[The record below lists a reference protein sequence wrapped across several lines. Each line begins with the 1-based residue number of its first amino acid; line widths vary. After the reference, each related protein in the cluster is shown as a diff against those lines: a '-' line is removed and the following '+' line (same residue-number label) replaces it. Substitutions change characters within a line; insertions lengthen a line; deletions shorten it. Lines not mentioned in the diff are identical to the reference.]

1 LRSES
6 VFLTG
11 ATGFVGSHVLR
22 ELLARGYRVR
32 ALARSRQTASG
43 LDGCDVVIGDL
54 CAAGELTRAMSG
66 CRYLVHCAAL
76 YSFAPRDR
84 AMIRRVNVD
93 GTAGLLEAARIAGVE
108 RAVVTSSSATVG
120 PARPGRPA
128 TENDWALDDGHSAY
142 HHSKV
147 EQERAALAARVP
159 VVLVLPT
166 APVGPGDRKPT
177 PTGKMVLDFARGRA
191 LAAPPPGG
199 MNLVAVEDVARAHV
213 AALERGRPR
222 ERYLVG
228 GENLSLDEIWSLLGA
243 ITGRPVPRRRV
254 PYPLLVGVA
263 LADELRCRVASNARP
278 EVPLEGVRM
287 AREHMYVDCS
297 RAMVE
302 LGHAPSSVRD
312 ALARAVAWYR
322 ANGYVN

>member
-1 LRSES
+1 LRDDL

-22 ELLARGYRVR
+22 ELLAHGYRVR
-32 ALARSRQTASG
+32 ALARSREAARI
-43 LDGCDVVIGDL
+43 LDGCDVVLGDL
-54 CAAGELTRAMSG
+54 CAAGELTRAIGG

-84 AMIRRVNVD
+84 ALIHRVNVA
-93 GTAGLLEAARIAGVE
+93 GTASLLEAARIAGVE

-120 PARPGRPA
+120 PARDGRPA
-128 TENDWALDDGHSAY
+128 TERDWVLDGDHSSY

-147 EQERAALAARVP
+147 EQERVALASRVP

-177 PTGKMVLDFARGRA
+177 PTGKMVLDFARGRV

-213 AALERGRPR
+213 AALERGRVR

-228 GENLSLDEIWSLLGA
+228 GENLTLDEIWALLGEV
-243 ITGRPVPRRRV
+243 TGRSVPRRRV
-254 PYPLLVGVA
+254 PYVLLLGIA
-263 LADELRCRVASNARP
+263 WADELRCRIAPSARP

-287 AREHMYVDCS
+287 ARDHMYVDCS
-297 RAMVE
+297 RAIAE
-302 LGHAPSSVRD
+302 LGHSPSSVRD
-312 ALARAVAWYR
+312 ALARAVEWYS
-322 ANGYVN
+322 ANGYLD